1 LAVNCFVEPVYTL
14 DADIV
19 ISHSLN
25 ATTPVSQLRIQFTT
39 DDRYQAFLARSVD
52 AEVLACPW
60 RSLAWRTSRKA
71 SCGPTAIRVG
81 V

>member
-25 ATTPVSQLRIQFTT
+25 ATTPVSQLHPVH
-39 DDRYQAFLARSVD
+39 DRR
-52 AEVLACPW
+52 
-60 RSLAWRTSRKA
+60 
-71 SCGPTAIRVG
+71 
-81 V
+81 